1 MEAEAEV
8 EETMETAE
16 VEEVVEAAEVVET
29 AEAEEAACLREI
41 NEGSLGWWNCQFHIQ
56 SLGDLGAF
64 PGGGC
69 VVMANPLSL

>member
-1 MEAEAEV
+1 MEAEETAEV

-29 AEAEEAACLREI
+29 AEAECLREI
-41 NEGSLGWWNCQFHIQ
+41 NEGSLGWWNCPFYIQ